1 MRTLRRDIL
10 YALRQMRLSPIFTLT
25 AMLTLALGI
34 GATTAIFS
42 LIHSVML
49 KSLPVADP
57 ASLYRVGDSNTC
69 CVQGGPQDNWGLFPY
84 QLYLRFIAAAPEF
97 EQLAAFQGGSS
108 EFSARQSE
116 TNQPARPLRGEYVSG
131 NYFST
136 FGIQAYA
143 GRTITPADDQPSS
156 APAAMLSNRVWQQEY
171 ASNPKV
177 VGSTFMLDGHPFTI
191 VGITPPG
198 FYGETLRS
206 DPPDIFLPLQQEPQ
220 IVGKN
225 SILKQSNSWLRIIGR
240 LRPGTKPD
248 GLAARFTTIMR
259 DWVVTDLGAEF
270 PQFLPQI
277 KIILP
282 KQNINVIPA
291 GSGVAAMK
299 GDYEASLRIL
309 LAVSCLVLLIACANI
324 ANLLLARG
332 SARRPQTAV
341 RLALGASRKRLIR
354 QSLTESV
361 VLSVMGGAAGILV
374 ACLGVKLIVAMA
386 FRNAN
391 FVPIDA
397 SPSLPILGFAFAV
410 SLLTGLL
417 FGVAPAWFTS
427 RAQPAEALRGINRTT
442 RDSSSLPQKSLVVV
456 QATLSLVLLAGAGL
470 LTRSMQKMAHQNF
483 GFETENR
490 VNLSVNAP
498 FAGYSPEKLDATY
511 RALQDRLSRIPGVQ
525 SATLAQYTPFTDN
538 WGELIVRQ
546 GHGIPNVADNSSGAS
561 WDHVG
566 PGYLEA
572 MGQTIVRGRSI
583 TDQDTAATRKI
594 AVVDEAFVRKFFKQG
609 EDPIGTHFGITDV
622 KNSGTYEI
630 VGIVR
635 TANYTDPSGHWRP
648 PLFFVPLAQHV
659 QYDDSM
665 AQMIENRTHLIESVV
680 LKLRDSQESSGMGE
694 LEPQIRRALAEVDP
708 NLTLIRMRSMQDQ
721 VAGRLDQ
728 QRTVAQ
734 LTGLFGIL
742 ALVLAAVGLYGVTA
756 YSVERRTNEIGVRIA
771 MGANRISVVRLV
783 LRGAFLQILI
793 GLLIGIPA
801 SMGCARLIA
810 SQLYEVKGWDPLVL
824 SGAIVSLAICALLA
838 SIIPARRA
846 ASINPVIALR
856 VE

>member
-442 RDSSSLPQKSLVVV
+442 RDSSSLSQKSLVVV

-801 SMGCARLIA
+801 SIGCARLIA

>member
-177 VGSTFMLDGHPFTI
+177 IGSTFMLDGHPFTI

-240 LRPGTKPD
+240 LRPGAKPD

-442 RDSSSLPQKSLVVV
+442 RDSSSLSQKSLVVV

-771 MGANRISVVRLV
+771 MGANRISVVRLL

-801 SMGCARLIA
+801 SIGCARLIA